1 MWQWR
6 IHVRA
11 LFCAKGG
18 YMYEPQNLRGFSA
31 ALILAGF
38 AWAGLASAENGAGFS
53 GFYHYTDASV
63 SGDTA
68 SPTLT
73 LRLVNHSGMH
83 VSNATVLVRDPVIR
97 GLNYGSFPNVN
108 IPAGQT
114 VLVSGIFQIPKGEY
128 QKWRVGRTPSLTIE
142 YTDASGKHMRRPFVI
157 ARDPVRRK
165 AP

>member
-1 MWQWR
+1 MCER
-6 IHVRA
+6 R
-11 LFCAKGG
+11 
-18 YMYEPQNLRGFSA
+18 NLRRFSGA

-38 AWAGLASAENGAGFS
+38 AWAGLAWAENGAGFS
-53 GFYHYTDASV
+53 GFYHYGDASV

-68 SPTLT
+68 SPILT

-83 VSNATVLVRDPVIR
+83 VSNATVLVRDPFIR

-114 VLVSGIFQIPKGEY
+114 VLLSGMFQIPQREY
-128 QKWRVGRTPSLTIE
+128 QNWRLGRTPSLTIE
-142 YTDASGKHMRRPFVI
+142 YTDAAGNHVRRPIEI

-165 AP
+165 VP

>member
-1 MWQWR
+1 M
-6 IHVRA
+6 
-11 LFCAKGG
+11 K
-18 YMYEPQNLRGFSA
+18 PQNLRSGWAFSA
-31 ALILAGF
+31 ALALAGL
-38 AWAGLASAENGAGFS
+38 AWSGLASAQNGAGFS
-53 GFYHYTDASV
+53 VFYHYSDVSV

-108 IPAGQT
+108 IPAGKT
-114 VLVSGIFQIPKGEY
+114 VSISGIFQIPQHEY
-128 QKWRVGRTPSLTIE
+128 ESWRRGRTPSLTIE
-142 YTDASGKHMRRPFVI
+142 YTDASGKHMRRPVVI

-165 AP
+165 VP